1 MRPGA
6 PMTLPGTL
14 RPYKRTPLFTEATTP
29 AGLLAD
35 HSTKAGVWGR
45 LHVEAGELTYIV
57 AETGETT
64 VLRAG
69 QHAVIR
75 PQERHRVSLD
85 GPVAFFVE
93 FLREDAAGG

>member
-1 MRPGA
+1 MTVPGNA
-6 PMTLPGTL
+6 
-14 RPYKRTPLFTEATTP
+14 RAYKRTPLFTAATTP

-35 HSTKAGVWGR
+35 HSTRDGVWGR
-45 LHVEAGELTYIV
+45 LHVESGQLTYIV
-57 AETGETT
+57 AESGEAT
-64 VLRAG
+64 VIRAG

-93 FLREDAAGG
+93 FLREEAAGG

>member
-1 MRPGA
+1 MS
-6 PMTLPGTL
+6 LPDTV
-14 RPYKRTPLFTEATTP
+14 RPYKRTPLFTEATAP

-35 HSTKAGVWGR
+35 HSTRDGVWGR
-45 LHVEAGELTYIV
+45 LHVESGRLAYIV
-57 AETGETT
+57 EASGEVT

-75 PQERHRVSLD
+75 PGERHRVALD

-93 FLREDAAGG
+93 FLREDPAGG